1 MHWNC
6 SVTFGFSKLT
16 SFCKL
21 MSVQNL
27 HSRRRKRLPGFM
39 IALLQTDGSELN
51 YILNPFI
58 KKKKKSIH
66 IFKYG
71 NNMQRKNTAVTF
83 IKLLDLNMNLC
94 TSDMHVSTSMSSRE
108 MKGELVGA

>member
-1 MHWNC
+1 
-6 SVTFGFSKLT
+6 
-16 SFCKL
+16 
-21 MSVQNL
+21 
-27 HSRRRKRLPGFM
+27 M

-58 KKKKKSIH
+58 KKKKSRH

-94 TSDMHVSTSMSSRE
+94 TSDMHASTSMSSRE
-108 MKGELVGA
+108 MKGELVGAGCQLWCHLHEP